1 MLKAI
6 KELLIGTAPT
16 RAKSSSVASSPAGP
30 AGYFM
35 PKSATQ
41 LLDMPAR
48 KQCLQQLW
56 ENSALPKDLYE
67 QFYLQPLHHLV
78 TLMQV
83 LPAARQGEYASEG
96 GLVDITLQTT
106 TFAVRLAK
114 GHMLPPGAAPEDQS
128 AQNILWNAVVFYAA
142 LWRYLPQLDLVE
154 GEFQN
159 GRAWLPGV
167 MVPAEPYRFR
177 FKPVVPDPVITASQS
192 ALIACRLLPAEAVNW
207 LSTLPAAVQAV
218 MLIASRQPS
227 SLPVIDE
234 IVQEAVKLARGDAI
248 GMAAPTAVTG
258 PSSSMPVPA
267 ETLPDPVGAPA
278 AQVVLESSVPGAV
291 VQSAVTGEPAATN
304 DQENG
309 ADTVAAVSSEEAMAV
324 PSGDVL
330 LSSALDAPVN
340 DLPLA
345 EMVVAPEPAVEV
357 EEDMQALLSLM
368 NVSVSAPEAPEM
380 QSQEDAPQEEDPE
393 HAQRERPATDLPTVA
408 DSEPAVPEKTP
419 ILTASAAPSKDV
431 VARAETVMPQS
442 PPELT
447 EPGTDQES
455 AVVSG
460 EVVPASDEHSGELF
474 WQWLSAG
481 LSSGDIQINTV
492 EARVH
497 LVAGFVFITVP
508 GIFYLYLKQTGLVGD
523 QREALQDSFER
534 LDKHR
539 RVKGKRFYF
548 AELYASSERKG
559 SFKRTKGYLIK
570 ASLLY
575 RGVPVPDDSP
585 VLVIP

>member
-6 KELLIGTAPT
+6 KELLVGTAPT

-35 PKSATQ
+35 PQSATQ

-67 QFYLQPLHHLV
+67 KFYLQPLHHLV

-83 LPAARQGEYASEG
+83 LPATRQGEYASEG

-106 TFAVRLAK
+106 TYAVRLAK

-154 GEFQN
+154 GEFQS

-167 MVPAEPYRFR
+167 TVPAEPYRFR
-177 FKPVVPDPVITASQS
+177 FKLAAPEPDITMSQS

-207 LSTLPAAVQAV
+207 LSTLPAAAQAV

-234 IVQEAVKLARGDAI
+234 IIQEAVKLARGDAI
-248 GMAAPTAVTG
+248 ANPVAVAI
-258 PSSSMPVPA
+258 PSSPMPVPS
-267 ETLPDPVGAPA
+267 ETSPVPVSTPA
-278 AQVVLESSVPGAV
+278 AQVALESSVPGV
-291 VQSAVTGEPAATN
+291 DLQSAVSGEPVPAEG
-304 DQENG
+304 QG
-309 ADTVAAVSSEEAMAV
+309 KSADTVAAVSSEEAMPA

-330 LSSALDAPVN
+330 LSSALDTPVN

-393 HAQRERPATDLPTVA
+393 LAQRERPATDLPTVA
-408 DSEPAVPEKTP
+408 DREPAVPEKTP

-431 VARAETVMPQS
+431 VARAETAIPQS
-442 PPELT
+442 PPEQT
-447 EPGTDQES
+447 EPGTDKES

-460 EVVPASDEHSGELF
+460 EVVPVSDEHSGELF

-481 LSSGDIQINTV
+481 LSSGDIPINTV

-508 GIFYLYLKQTGLVGD
+508 GIFYLYLKQTGLAGE

-548 AELYASSERKG
+548 AELYASAERKG

-575 RGVPVPDDSP
+575 RGVLVPDDSP

>member
-35 PKSATQ
+35 PQSATQ

-56 ENSALPKDLYE
+56 ENSSLPKDLYG

-78 TLMQV
+78 TLMQR
-83 LPAARQGEYASEG
+83 LPATRQGEYANEG

-106 TFAVRLAK
+106 TFAIRLAK

-142 LWRYLPQLDLVE
+142 LWRYLPQLALFE
-154 GEFQN
+154 GELQT
-159 GRAWLPGV
+159 GRPWLPGLT
-167 MVPAEPYRFR
+167 VPAEPYRFR
-177 FKPVVPDPVITASQS
+177 FKPVVPEPVITSSQS
-192 ALIACRLLPAEAVNW
+192 GLIACRLLPGEVVNW
-207 LSTLPAAVQAV
+207 LSTLPAAAQAV

-234 IVQEAVKLARGDAI
+234 IVHEAVKLARGDAI
-248 GMAAPTAVTG
+248 GMAAPTVVTA
-258 PSSSMPVPA
+258 PSSSIPVPA
-267 ETLPDPVGAPA
+267 ETSDLVNAPA
-278 AQVVLESSVPGAV
+278 AQVVLESSVPGAA
-291 VQSAVTGEPAATN
+291 VQSAVTGETAATN

-309 ADTVAAVSSEEAMAV
+309 ADTAAAVSSEEAMAV

-393 HAQRERPATDLPTVA
+393 LAQRERPATDLPTVA
-408 DSEPAVPEKTP
+408 DSEPAVPEKAP
-419 ILTASAAPSKDV
+419 ILAASAAPSEDV
-431 VARAETVMPQS
+431 VTRAETAMPQS
-442 PPELT
+442 PPEQT
-447 EPGTDQES
+447 EPGTDKES

-481 LSSGDIQINTV
+481 LSTGDIPINTG
-492 EARVH
+492 EARAH

-508 GIFYLYLKQTGLVGD
+508 GIFYLYLKQTGLAGD

-539 RVKGKRFYF
+539 RVKGRRFYF